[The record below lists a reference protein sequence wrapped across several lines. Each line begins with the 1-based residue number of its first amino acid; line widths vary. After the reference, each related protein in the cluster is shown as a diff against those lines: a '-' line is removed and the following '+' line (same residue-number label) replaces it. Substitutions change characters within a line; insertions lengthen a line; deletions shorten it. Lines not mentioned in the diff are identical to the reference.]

1 MELSL
6 LDIMI
11 CTLFSVAIM
20 CILIGILRWYE

>member
-6 LDIMI
+6 LDMIM
-11 CTLFSVAIM
+11 CTLFSIAIM